1 MPDFFH
7 IIPVCD
13 DSVFNWVFQGKDTSF
28 ALCFI
33 SNIGIFLSHSNHNT
47 LVTGSTNDGWKDS
60 TWGIVS
66 GESGFAHTGAIVNN
80 KSGYFVVTHID
91 ILFYL
96 NLNAT
101 NSYISFTKTLAMSPC

>member
-1 MPDFFH
+1 MMPDFFH

-47 LVTGSTNDGWKDS
+47 LVTGSTNDGWEDS
-60 TWGIVS
+60 TWASSPANPALHIPEPLSTTRAATSSSHIVIC
-66 GESGFAHTGAIVNN
+66 GVLCGYWWGFSERIP
-80 KSGYFVVTHID
+80 
-91 ILFYL
+91 
-96 NLNAT
+96 
-101 NSYISFTKTLAMSPC
+101 M

>member
-33 SNIGIFLSHSNHNT
+33 SNIGIFLSHSNHDT
-47 LVTGSTNDGWKDS
+47 LVTGSTNDGWEDS

-80 KSGYFVVTHID
+80 KSGNFVVTHFVLSRVFD
-91 ILFYL
+91 KSKEFK
-96 NLNAT
+96 
-101 NSYISFTKTLAMSPC
+101 ISSAGRPIWNSPC